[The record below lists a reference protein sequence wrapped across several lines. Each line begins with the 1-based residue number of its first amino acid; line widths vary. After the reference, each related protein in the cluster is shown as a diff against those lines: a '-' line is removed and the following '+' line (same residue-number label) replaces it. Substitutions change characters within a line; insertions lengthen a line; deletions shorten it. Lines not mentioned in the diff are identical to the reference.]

1 MRRTKL
7 VFNCRPLYAKV
18 HHPLLPTGTPKQ
30 PLTILCRQFI
40 ALCELGA
47 TGERGSR
54 HKESFLPHSANAI
67 LIPFLVA
74 LMFQE

>member
-1 MRRTKL
+1 MPKCIRT
-7 VFNCRPLYAKV
+7 C
-18 HHPLLPTGTPKQ
+18 LLQTETPKQ
-30 PLTILCRQFI
+30 PLTMLCRQFI

-47 TGERGSR
+47 TPYAAAGERGSR